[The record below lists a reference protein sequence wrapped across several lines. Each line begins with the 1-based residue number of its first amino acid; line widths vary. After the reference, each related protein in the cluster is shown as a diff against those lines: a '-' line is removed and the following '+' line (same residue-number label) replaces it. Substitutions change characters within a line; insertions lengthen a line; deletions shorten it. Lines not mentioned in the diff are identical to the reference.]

1 MHPRL
6 PLSICPTAKFIAIE
20 SGKVFGRALTT
31 TITADERD
39 RLYAMAREAQ
49 LRDIKPLAVKPE
61 KGELEGVKTK
71 RARAEPKQPKKKSAK
86 KQATSTPMPEPEPEP
101 ESEAESVD

>member
-71 RARAEPKQPKKKSAK
+71 RARAEPKQPKKKVAK
-86 KQATSTPMPEPEPEP
+86 KQTTSTPMPEPEP

>member
-1 MHPRL
+1 M
-6 PLSICPTAKFIAIE
+6 
-20 SGKVFGRALTT
+20 TT
-31 TITADERD
+31 TVTEDERD

-61 KGELEGVKTK
+61 KGEHECVKTK